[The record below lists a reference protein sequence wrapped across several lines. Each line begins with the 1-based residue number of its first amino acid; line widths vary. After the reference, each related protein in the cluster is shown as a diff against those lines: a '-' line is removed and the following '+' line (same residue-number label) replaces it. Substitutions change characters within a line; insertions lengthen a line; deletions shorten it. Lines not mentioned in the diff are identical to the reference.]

1 MTSFHVR
8 HDFSPIFAR
17 NALLLLRM
25 ADAPSEEAF
34 LEQARARDLDI
45 GRRQSV
51 TKVFASLRDL
61 GLIETTPAGQR
72 GQVRLTNLGKQLA
85 DVAVHDKLMF
95 AEMIH
100 LRYWWLWQPSKEK
113 EYFAWSYQTV
123 ATILWEESP
132 VTIDSDRLVNMV
144 LAAAEQHFG
153 ISGISFST
161 SSVSGILHWL
171 RVLSPP
177 CIVGKIFRRRPTCP
191 PEALVIAL
199 GGIAAAREHPAGI
212 PLRLDAATRE
222 QACRVTLLAEEA
234 IDEVVQQAEETLG
247 VIRRSGDGGE
257 TVLIRELLMPELI
270 PRMKYR

>member
-25 ADAPSEEAF
+25 AEVSSEEVF

-51 TKVFASLRDL
+51 TKVFGSLRDL
-61 GLIETTPAGQR
+61 GLVETAPAGQR
-72 GQVRLTNLGKQLA
+72 GQVRLTDLGQQLA
-85 DVAVHDKLMF
+85 DVAVHDALLF
-95 AEMIH
+95 AELIH
-100 LRYWWLWQPSKEK
+100 LRYWLLWQPEQ
-113 EYFAWSYQTV
+113 EGEHFAWSYQTV
-123 ATILWEESP
+123 ATILWEEAP

-177 CIVGKIFRRRPTCP
+177 CIIGKTFRRRPTCP

-199 GGIAAAREHPAGI
+199 DGIAAERGHPAGI

-222 QACRVTLLAEEA
+222 QVCRATLLEGEA
-234 IDEVVQQAEETLG
+234 IDEVVQQAEEALG

-257 TVLIRELLMPELI
+257 TVLIREPLVPALI
-270 PRMKYR
+270 PQMERQ